1 METAFVVRPGERAEF
16 DLGMFAA
23 VPLADTEQTG
33 GAFSLLRTERE
44 PPGFGPP
51 LHRHQDAAEA
61 FFVLQGRYLLYV
73 DDRQEDCPAGTFA
86 YVPQGVPHTFRV
98 VSQTPGTKLNLF
110 TPAAMTG
117 FFADLA
123 AAEAAGDAS
132 PETVDTIAARHAMD
146 VLGPVPDTYLRL
158 PDH

>member
-1 METAFVVRPGERAEF
+1 MQTAFVVRPGERAEL
-16 DLGMFAA
+16 DLGVFAA
-23 VPLADTEQTG
+23 VPLAEPEQTG
-33 GAFSLLRTERE
+33 GAFSLLQTRRE

-61 FFVLQGRYLLYV
+61 FFVLDGHYVLYV
-73 DDRQEDCPAGTFA
+73 DEEQHDCPSGTFA
-86 YVPQGVPHTFRV
+86 YVPRAVPHTFRV

-123 AAEAAGDAS
+123 AAEAQGGAS

-146 VLGPVPDTYLRL
+146 VLGPVPETYLRS
-158 PDH
+158 PGQ